1 MTPDPASADL
11 TARARIR
18 DSALLLFGRDGYLAT
33 SVRDVASHAGVSA
46 GLVIHHFGSK
56 DDLRRECDTYVVH
69 MIAEKA
75 ELETRPSASVLQ
87 ELMAD
92 VDAFGPA
99 IDYLARMLVD
109 DSPEAA
115 RLFDLLFEETREV
128 YLEGVEAGTM
138 NASSDDDLLAM
149 LLLAGGLGPLLLRR
163 HITRLFGVDY
173 LSPEFLNRLMLP
185 TVELYT
191 NGLYADDTMLTAA
204 RQLATDPR
212 REDSR
217 P

>member
-1 MTPDPASADL
+1 MTPDPAPADL

-18 DSALLLFGRDGYLAT
+18 DSALLLFGRDGFRAT

-46 GLVIHHFGSK
+46 ALVIHHFGSK
-56 DDLRRECDTYVVH
+56 DELRRECDTYVVH

-115 RLFDLLFEETREV
+115 RLFDLLFEETRGV

-163 HITRLFGVDY
+163 HITRLFGADY

-191 NGLYADDTMLTAA
+191 NGLYADDTMLQAA
-204 RQLATDPR
+204 RQLAAAR
-212 REDSR
+212 REEPR
-217 P
+217 V